1 MNTVI
6 YPGLNLKFCL
16 SFDVPYVKKSKYI
29 IFENWNVLKKS
40 LQVHFQL
47 NSIGG
52 LTELFDEIT
61 MPYAIDHRRNRKCT
75 YDEVFMA
82 RCSSK

>member
-1 MNTVI
+1 ML
-6 YPGLNLKFCL
+6 PGLNLKFCL
-16 SFDVPYVKKSKYI
+16 SFDVSGKYI

-47 NSIGG
+47 NSIGR

-61 MPYAIDHRRNRKCT
+61 MPCAIDHRRNRKCT